1 MRVSRRIRRRCWPR
15 FFISHSLTIFILFLG
30 TFFCITI
37 LCKKLHVQDSAI
49 GALAGV
55 SRIAGCLVFAFAPT
69 RSWFYSAPL
78 FNIFSHTGL
87 TAVRSIATKS
97 VPVEEV
103 GEYTIFNK
111 EVRFWIASKKKI
123 QPIGSIKTKVYLVN
137 LLIISR
143 TNCSNFPKNQSISIY
158 YWRNN

>member
-15 FFISHSLTIFILFLG
+15 FIFISHSLTIFISFLG

-55 SRIAGCLVFAFAPT
+55 SRIAGCFVFAFAPT

-103 GEYTIFNK
+103 GEYTIFNLLK
-111 EVRFWIASKKKI
+111 RFKIEILSSILNCFQKKKLN
-123 QPIGSIKTKVYLVN
+123 P
-137 LLIISR
+137 
-143 TNCSNFPKNQSISIY
+143 
-158 YWRNN
+158 